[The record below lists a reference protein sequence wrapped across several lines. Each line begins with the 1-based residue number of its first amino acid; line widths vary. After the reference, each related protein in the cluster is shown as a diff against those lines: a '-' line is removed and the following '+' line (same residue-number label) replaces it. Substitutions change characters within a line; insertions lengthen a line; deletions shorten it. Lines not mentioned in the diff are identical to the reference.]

1 MELLLFFF
9 LLLFSFPFLFYARS
23 EFIFQLQSRINL
35 KKKKVFV
42 KVIPLSGQWE
52 QGSGVKRQRS
62 SKFKMFSNYFLSSF
76 FFFPQ
81 AEEDKYVCNR
91 FLNRAHHRSNLNIHT
106 FNKRSLENNWHIKY
120 VNVSDITKSIQQIFF
135 SIFTF
140 SLSDIIDKSYL
151 MIYYFALYSSSHY
164 FFHLQISLID

>member
-1 MELLLFFF
+1 
-9 LLLFSFPFLFYARS
+9 
-23 EFIFQLQSRINL
+23 
-35 KKKKVFV
+35 
-42 KVIPLSGQWE
+42 
-52 QGSGVKRQRS
+52 
-62 SKFKMFSNYFLSSF
+62 MFSNYFLSSFF

-140 SLSDIIDKSYL
+140 SLSDIIDKPYL

-164 FFHLQISLID
+164 FFHLQISLIDWLTDKPMHLGSNIFPNRSEENILLSIIIIIREGEKIKGT